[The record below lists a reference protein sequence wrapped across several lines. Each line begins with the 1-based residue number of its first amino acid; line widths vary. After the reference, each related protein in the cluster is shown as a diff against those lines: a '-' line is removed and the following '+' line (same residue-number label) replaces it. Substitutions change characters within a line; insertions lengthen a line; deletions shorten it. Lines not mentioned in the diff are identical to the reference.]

1 MRYISSLLLAIFFPV
16 LLSAQYFEVG
26 ALIGTSGYKG
36 DLSDNRI
43 ATNEMNT
50 ALGVFGRYHFSKYF
64 AAKANLTK
72 YGISGQDAN
81 SRSATLRERNLSF
94 RSDVVEFGLTGE
106 LNLMGYNIRDDK
118 GAVPYLT
125 AGLSFFKFNPQAQI
139 EGIWHDLEPLHTEGT
154 GYNKVGFALPLGI
167 GFRFNVSYR
176 VNFGL
181 ELGYRKTFTDRLD
194 DVSGNYI
201 NVTEMRSESILAS
214 QLAYRTPELTGEFGT
229 DPVGT
234 QRGDSSN
241 NDDFFY
247 AALTVSVNLTDKYGL
262 DFDEKYDIFK
272 EPQIKTRAERAKEA
286 KKMAAKKRKEQ
297 IKSIRKKLRNARKNK
312 SELKA
317 PAKKRTEKN
326 EE

>member
-1 MRYISSLLLAIFFPV
+1 MRYISSLILAIFFPV

-43 ATNEMNT
+43 ATDEIHA
-50 ALGVFGRYHFSKYF
+50 ALGVFGRYHFNKYI

-72 YGISGQDAN
+72 YGISGKDAN
-81 SRSATLRERNLSF
+81 SRSAAFRKRNLSF
-94 RSDVVEFGLTGE
+94 RSDVVELGLTGE

-125 AGLSFFKFNPQAQI
+125 AGVSFFKFNPQAEK
-139 EGIWHDLEPLHTEGT
+139 EGIWHDLEPLHTEGSS
-154 GYNKVGFALPLGI
+154 YKKVGVAVPLGV

-194 DVSGNYI
+194 DVSGLYSD
-201 NVTEMRSESILAS
+201 VTEMRSESILAS

-229 DPVGT
+229 NPVGT
-234 QRGDSSN
+234 QRGDDSN

-247 AALTVSVNLTDKYGL
+247 AALTISVNLTDKYGL
-262 DFDEKYDIFK
+262 DFDKKYDIFK
-272 EPQIKTRAERAKEA
+272 EPEIKTRAEKIKES
-286 KKMAAKKRKEQ
+286 KKAAAKKRKEQ
-297 IKSIRKKLRNARKNK
+297 SQSIRRKLRGARKNK
-312 SELKA
+312 PELKA
-317 PAKKRTEKN
+317 PAKKRTGK
-326 EE
+326 